1 MACKVLW
8 RVLVSVVISAK
19 QSRSSLVCVEREKF
33 PHGTI
38 SKWDTHIMS
47 CETCVAVQFHLSI
60 LVSHAVGRSNTHL
73 VLAVRRRLV
82 AYPVTR
88 VADFPII
95 VLCQEWHNARIDR
108 SPDAKLMSILKA
120 WRVRRRVGLTQQATP
135 LIYMRGKKPIDL
147 QRSTVVVCVSL
158 HVDVPPNRVLG
169 TTTSSV
175 MSPMS
180 RPPGYWDLQIL
191 MSCGLLSNT

>member
-1 MACKVLW
+1 MVKLVLF
-8 RVLVSVVISAK
+8 SA
-19 QSRSSLVCVEREKF
+19 V
-33 PHGTI
+33 
-38 SKWDTHIMS
+38 
-47 CETCVAVQFHLSI
+47 SI
-60 LVSHAVGRSNTHL
+60 LVSHAVCRSNTHL

-95 VLCQEWHNARIDR
+95 VLCHEWHNARIDR

-120 WRVRRRVGLTQQATP
+120 WRIKRRVGLTQQATP
-135 LIYMRGKKPIDL
+135 LIYMGLVEKPMDL

-158 HVDVPPNRVLG
+158 HVDVPPARVMG
-169 TTTSSV
+169 STKSSV

-180 RPPGYWDLQIL
+180 RPPGYWELQ
-191 MSCGLLSNT
+191 LLLWCLRCPARPGIGIYN